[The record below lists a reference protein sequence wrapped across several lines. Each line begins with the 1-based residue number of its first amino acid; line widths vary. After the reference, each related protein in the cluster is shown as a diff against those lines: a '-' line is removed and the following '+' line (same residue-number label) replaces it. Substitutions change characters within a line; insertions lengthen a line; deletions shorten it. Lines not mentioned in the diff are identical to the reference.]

1 MEGLKDKTADL
12 VDHVEDIADT
22 FYQLAVVNAA
32 QKATNLASS
41 FLVVLALS
49 VFGIIGLLFS
59 GIALSLWLGD
69 LVGSRAGGFL
79 IGAGIFLLLLGV
91 VVLMRKQ
98 IIFPFIRDTLI
109 RKMYD

>member
-1 MEGLKDKTADL
+1 MEGLKDKTANL

-41 FLVVLALS
+41 FLLVLAFS
-49 VFGIIGLLFS
+49 VFGIIGLIF
-59 GIALSLWLGD
+59 GGVALSLWLGD
-69 LVGSRAGGFL
+69 LVNSTAGGFL
-79 IGAGIFLLLLGV
+79 IGAGIFLVFLTV
-91 VVLMRKQ
+91 VVLLRKK